1 MSNNIN
7 NDDDDSFLSC
17 ICLHYISHWQV
28 SARIIQT
35 LYNPICSFSLKI
47 TGIFDFIVYQNIKW
61 TLYSKMPWTKK
72 FYILQET
79 VVLSK
84 KCSLRS
90 KRFRGVGEQRKSEE
104 RDFFRF
110 ARAKNGAR
118 TKIRAGKIPQKSL
131 SSDFLCSWTPRKR
144 LQRRL
149 LKVCL
154 IFPTFRCNLLCILLS
169 IATSD

>member
-17 ICLHYISHWQV
+17 ICLHYLSHWQV

-47 TGIFDFIVYQNIKW
+47 MGIFDFIVYQNIKW

-104 RDFFRF
+104 RDFCRF
-110 ARAKNGAR
+110 ARYESQNSRGKN
-118 TKIRAGKIPQKSL
+118 TSKIPSLWLSLLLNPTKALETQATKSVL
-131 SSDFLCSWTPRKR
+131 NFSHISL
-144 LQRRL
+144 
-149 LKVCL
+149 
-154 IFPTFRCNLLCILLS
+154 
-169 IATSD
+169 